1 MAHSNNNIITSG
13 LTGTIGKELVF
24 RNWAGKTIVAKAP
37 CKRPGRPTK
46 AQAKIRDRFFMAARY
61 GKAILSNAD
70 PAMADAYR
78 AVLKPRQNLYTR
90 ALRDFLSAPVV
101 QQIDILGYN
110 GQSGS
115 AIKIRAVDD
124 FRVTEVWVE
133 IFTADG
139 CLLETGM
146 AEQQLN
152 GLDWVYNVQ
161 RDNPLLSG
169 SRIKAIAR
177 DVPGNEGSLEMIV

>member
-1 MAHSNNNIITSG
+1 M
-13 LTGTIGKELVF
+13 
-24 RNWAGKTIVAKAP
+24 
-37 CKRPGRPTK
+37 
-46 AQAKIRDRFFMAARY
+46 
-61 GKAILSNAD
+61 
-70 PAMADAYR
+70 
-78 AVLKPRQNLYTR
+78 
-90 ALRDFLSAPVV
+90 V

-124 FRVTEVWVE
+124 FRVTQVWVE
-133 IFTADG
+133 IFAADG